1 MKEQGLIDTISFSVN
16 YTSENRGFININIE
30 PFEYAPELYS
40 MKKRRIATIKG
51 VTSKA
56 INKLGEYL
64 WRMEINTLFYENKEG
79 SMNFIGEEHY
89 NFNEDQY
96 YAILNP
102 GYGVIKGPYLYKKL
116 IEKDFFNDL
125 KEREICTLNKEHKKL
140 FYTCKP
146 SYKSEIRD
154 KFPTLYFYH
163 HDFNY
168 TFELDFEDLFYEKN
182 GNLFFL
188 ICFDTGMFG
197 DDKFTEISEWILG
210 RPFLDKYQFS
220 FDVEKRR
227 IVFYENLKG
236 YINGPDKNENIKK
249 YIYYSHLL
257 SFRNLAIIAFFLFSI
272 FIVFYKISNYL
283 KNNNKKTKE
292 DKEEESIELED
303 TLVGNQ

>member
-1 MKEQGLIDTISFSVN
+1 
-16 YTSENRGFININIE
+16 
-30 PFEYAPELYS
+30 
-40 MKKRRIATIKG
+40 
-51 VTSKA
+51 
-56 INKLGEYL
+56 
-64 WRMEINTLFYENKEG
+64 
-79 SMNFIGEEHY
+79 
-89 NFNEDQY
+89 
-96 YAILNP
+96 
-102 GYGVIKGPYLYKKL
+102 
-116 IEKDFFNDL
+116 
-125 KEREICTLNKEHKKL
+125 
-140 FYTCKP
+140 
-146 SYKSEIRD
+146 
-154 KFPTLYFYH
+154 
-163 HDFNY
+163 
-168 TFELDFEDLFYEKN
+168 
-182 GNLFFL
+182 
-188 ICFDTGMFG
+188 MFG